1 MEDPGFWDN
10 ADRANKKMKELKNL
24 KDTVSECNGLK
35 TQYED
40 IETLIEMG
48 YEADDAEMIPE
59 IREEM
64 DSFIEKF
71 ETLRISTLLSEEAE
85 CRCRRYRELRL
96 GRYAVSYVYQMG
108 RAQGLFHRSAG
119 LSGW

>member
-1 MEDPGFWDN
+1 
-10 ADRANKKMKELKNL
+10 
-24 KDTVSECNGLK
+24 
-35 TQYED
+35 
-40 IETLIEMG
+40 MG

-71 ETLRISTLLSEEAE
+71 ETLRISTLLSEEYDKFQCHFEAE
-85 CRCRRYRELRL
+85 CRCRRYRKLRL
-96 GRYAVSYVYQMG
+96 GRYAVSYVHQMG